1 MMKVLIAD
9 ALSDKAIEILK
20 SNNLSADTRT
30 GLKGDELQAIIG
42 DYDAL
47 IVRSATKATKE
58 IIEKGNKLKVI
69 GRAGI
74 GVDNVDVAAATEKG
88 IVVMNTPQGNALAA
102 AEHSIALM
110 FAAARKIA
118 FADRTMKQG
127 KWEKKALMGIELYE
141 KTLGV
146 IGIGNIGA
154 LVAEKALALG
164 MRVIAY
170 DLYVSKEFAESRG
183 IELVDFDTLLK
194 ESDFIAIHVP
204 LVKDTRNLINKDAI
218 AKMKKG
224 VIIINVARG
233 PIVNEK
239 DLLEALEGG
248 HVACAALDV
257 FDPEPPPADNPL
269 VLSEKTVC
277 TPHLGAST
285 KEAQDKV
292 AIDIANQ
299 IVDFF
304 KNGVI
309 KNSVNAPSVSLE
321 VAKQIKNE
329 SFNFK
334 RSVIIAAFGAEEAGL
349 MGSWYFVN
357 RAFKFT
363 DKIGLMINLDMVGK
377 SGGDNMPAIY
387 TVLPGVEL
395 STMLKDIADLP
406 AMVSPKIYAN
416 DLFPS
421 DHQNF
426 SSIGI
431 PVALI
436 TTGLYRDYHTIKDLP
451 ESLDY
456 KSMASITRF
465 VFELTKNAANLAKS
479 LPKTILSAEQKE
491 PEQLSKESVYSSYDV
506 DVAPTFLRGDQRQFL
521 DKWVYDYI
529 KYPKS
534 AVEAGIQGRVIVELI
549 IEKNGE
555 VSSVVVTKSVDDALD
570 AEAVKVVKASPKW
583 KPGMK
588 GGVPVRVKI
597 SVPIEFRLKR

>member
-170 DLYVSKEFAESRG
+170 DLYVSKEFAESKG

-204 LVKDTRNLINKDAI
+204 LVKDTRNMINKDTI

-269 VLSEKTVC
+269 VLSDKTVC

-321 VAKQIKNE
+321 VAKQISPYLKLSENLGTLVSAITDFPIQEIQIQYMGDISGADTKILTQGIMKSILSQQLEGVNYVNAPSVAKNRGIKIRE
-329 SFNFK
+329 TKGKEQEDFISLL
-334 RSVIIAAFGAEEAGL
+334 VITVKGDKGENTVYGTLFGKKEPRLIKINNIYLEADLKGHML
-349 MGSWYFVN
+349 LVYN
-357 RAFKFT
+357 H
-363 DKIGLMINLDMVGK
+363 DK
-377 SGGDNMPAIY
+377 
-387 TVLPGVEL
+387 PGV
-395 STMLKDIADLP
+395 IA
-406 AMVSPKIYAN
+406 
-416 DLFPS
+416 
-421 DHQNF
+421 
-426 SSIGI
+426 SIGNVFFI
-431 PVALI
+431 RGI
-436 TTGLYRDYHTIKDLP
+436 NIGGMHFGRDGIGGMAISLLDLDK
-451 ESLDY
+451 EVEDNV
-456 KSMASITRF
+456 IR
-465 VFELTKNAANLAKS
+465 EIQS
-479 LPKTILSAEQKE
+479 LPNIVSA
-491 PEQLSKESVYSSYDV
+491 
-506 DVAPTFLRGDQRQFL
+506 RR
-521 DKWVYDYI
+521 I
-529 KYPKS
+529 
-534 AVEAGIQGRVIVELI
+534 
-549 IEKNGE
+549 
-555 VSSVVVTKSVDDALD
+555 AL
-570 AEAVKVVKASPKW
+570 P
-583 KPGMK
+583 
-588 GGVPVRVKI
+588 
-597 SVPIEFRLKR
+597 